1 MIDKLLNLLFKKI
14 KILIFFLCLIPLV
27 RLFYLGL
34 NSQLG
39 ANPIE
44 FIERSTGTWALVFLM
59 LSLSMTPLRQLT
71 GSNAY
76 IFNRRMLGLFMFFY
90 ACLHVLTYLWIDHYF
105 DFDEIFKDVYKHPY
119 VLVGFAAFMLTIPL
133 VITST
138 KSMMKRLGGRWK
150 ILHRAV
156 YLICLLAVLHFL
168 WLVKKDLTE
177 PLIYGGVFFLLLVL
191 RVIYKYRSYF
201 RTSNLWW

>member
-1 MIDKLLNLLFKKI
+1 MIDILLNLLFKKI

-76 IFNRRMLGLFMFFY
+76 ILNRRMLGLFMFFY
-90 ACLHVLTYLWIDHYF
+90 ACLHVLTYLWIDH
-105 DFDEIFKDVYKHPY
+105 
-119 VLVGFAAFMLTIPL
+119 
-133 VITST
+133 
-138 KSMMKRLGGRWK
+138 
-150 ILHRAV
+150 
-156 YLICLLAVLHFL
+156 
-168 WLVKKDLTE
+168 
-177 PLIYGGVFFLLLVL
+177 
-191 RVIYKYRSYF
+191 
-201 RTSNLWW
+201 

>member
-1 MIDKLLNLLFKKI
+1 MFKII

-39 ANPIE
+39 ANQVE

-76 IFNRRMLGLFMFFY
+76 ISNRRMLGLFMFFY

-133 VITST
+133 AITST
-138 KSMMKRLGGRWK
+138 KSMIKRLGVRWK
-150 ILHRAV
+150 LLHRAV
-156 YLICLLAVLHFL
+156 YLIGLLAILHFL
-168 WLVKKDLTE
+168 WLVKKDHTE

-191 RVIYKYRSYF
+191 RVIYKYRSYL
-201 RTSNLWW
+201 RTSNLC

>member
-76 IFNRRMLGLFMFFY
+76 ILNRRMLGLFMFFY

-105 DFDEIFKDVYKHPY
+105 AFDEIFKDVYKHPY

-133 VITST
+133 AITST

-168 WLVKKDLTE
+168 WLVKKDHTE

-191 RVIYKYRSYF
+191 RIIYKYRSYL